1 MRFHNFYFLIMLKV
15 KDSDRLVI
23 SCRASLDVL
32 WSHFKELTL
41 SESELFIVT
50 VVDKAVEDTS
60 FASSKLMYIENWSNF
75 VVFLWN
81 HLKSEVVS
89 ESKMIVSRI
98 MIIDESKSSYWA
110 VNVHVLQAEFNLKT
124 SVKIEILSR

>member
-1 MRFHNFYFLIMLKV
+1 MRLHNFYFLIMLKV

-32 WSHFKELTL
+32 WSHFKKLTL

-50 VVDKAVEDTS
+50 IVDKAVEDTS

-81 HLKSEVVS
+81 YLKSEVVS

-98 MIIDESKSSYWA
+98 MIIDESKSSY
-110 VNVHVLQAEFNLKT
+110 
-124 SVKIEILSR
+124 